1 MKKLL
6 QTPLNGYFRSAT
18 LLLGMLVCI
27 SIATAQ
33 TKLNI
38 SLNKILPQAK
48 TESIEDFETG
58 NFSQFDWQ
66 TGGTQPWLITD
77 VTPYEGSYCAR
88 SGDINDNQESWI
100 SLTYDVYSP
109 EDISFWY
116 RVSSEANYDFLTFY
130 IDNAVIGSWAG
141 IVPWT
146 QATYPVTAGTH
157 TFKWRFNKDVSVSS
171 GEDAAFIDYIV
182 FPPMELEA
190 LFTSDTTVIC
200 EGDVVQFTDQ
210 SVGPINQW
218 SWIFEG
224 GTPGTST
231 QQNPVVGYAT
241 AGSYDVLL
249 EVTDGIETAQ
259 IYMAN
264 YITVGAVQGI
274 CPAPTGITY
283 LCASWGNSSYNTVG
297 LSGITLY
304 DWLLQPIEAG
314 TVSGTGK
321 NVTVIWADD
330 FLGVATLKVAGVNY
344 CGIGVYSNPLT
355 ITRYLPTVTLA
366 PFANVSI
373 TTPPFT
379 LTGGAPSGGDYS
391 GPGVSNGIF
400 SPAVAGL
407 GTHTITYTYTDLNL
421 CENFAENTI
430 TVVEFTGIDANSYY
444 PEISISPNP
453 NNGIFNLNIN
463 LPEVKSIDLKVFN
476 SLNEVVFVSKGI
488 LTDQSSSANIDLGNF
503 PAGIYYVHL
512 TSLNNQWIKKVI
524 ITK

>member
-6 QTPLNGYFRSAT
+6 QIPLNGYLKSAIFF
-18 LLLGMLVCI
+18 LAAFFYI
-27 SIATAQ
+27 SGSTAQ
-33 TKLNI
+33 TNLNV
-38 SLNKILPQAK
+38 SLKKAFPQSK
-48 TESIEDFETG
+48 TESIEDWETG

-77 VTPYEGSYCAR
+77 VTPYEGNYCAR
-88 SGDINDNQESWI
+88 SGDINDSQESWI

-109 EDISFWY
+109 QDISFWY
-116 RVSSEANYDFLTFY
+116 RVSSEPNYDYLTFY
-130 IDNAVIGSWAG
+130 IDGAVLGSWAG
-141 IVPWT
+141 TLPWT
-146 QATYPVTAGTH
+146 QASYPVTAGTH
-157 TFKWRFNKDVSVSS
+157 TFKWRYNKDVSVST
-171 GEDAAFIDYIV
+171 GEDAAFVDYIV
-182 FPPMELEA
+182 FPPMEIEA
-190 LFTSDTTVIC
+190 LFTSDTTIIC
-200 EGDVVQFTDQ
+200 EGDVVQFYDE
-210 SVGPINQW
+210 SIGPINQW

-249 EVTDGIETAQ
+249 EVTDGVESAQ

-264 YITVGAVQGI
+264 YITVGAVPAI
-274 CPAPTGITY
+274 CPSPTGITY
-283 LCASWGNSSYNTVG
+283 LCASWGNSSYNSVG
-297 LSGITLY
+297 LTGITLY
-304 DWLLQPIEAG
+304 DWLLEPFEAG

-321 NVTVIWADD
+321 NVTVIWAED

-355 ITRYLPTVTLA
+355 ITRYLPTVTLPA
-366 PFANVSI
+366 FPNVSI
-373 TTPPFT
+373 GTPPFA
-379 LTGGAPSGGDYS
+379 LTGGSPSGGIYS

-430 TVVEFTGIDANSYY
+430 TVTEFTGISGNSITSG
-444 PEISISPNP
+444 ISIQPNP
-453 NNGIFNLNIN
+453 SNGKFDVKIN
-463 LPEVKSIDLKVFN
+463 LPGITTVDLKVFN
-476 SLNEVVFVSKGI
+476 SLNEVVYESKNI
-488 LTDQSSSANIDLGNF
+488 NTDQALNF
-503 PAGIYYVHL
+503 SINLSNCSTGIYYVHM
-512 TSLNNQWIKKVI
+512 TSLSNKWIKKVI